1 MTGFDHGGGGA
12 PWERVNSK
20 LLRAHV
26 SGGSL
31 LSRRGAMIAYI
42 GDVRFEPRMSMSGGM
57 GGFVGRMIAGEQ
69 VPMMEASGSG
79 SILYGYRGMQVT
91 LMELQGDQVTVEADR
106 LLAFPTHMQAGT
118 VMLGGGSG
126 GGGGGGGLMGALRGA
141 ARSVA
146 TGQGLATTVV
156 SGSGPV
162 AVLSHGPVFEL
173 QVRPGGPPVA
183 VDPQAYVA
191 HRGPLDVAFRSS
203 AGFRDVVGRGSGEAF
218 QLQCQGQGTVF
229 VQASEEKI
237 G

>member
-1 MTGFDHGGGGA
+1 MSAPGGA
-12 PWERVNSK
+12 WEKVNSK

-26 SGGSL
+26 GGGSL
-31 LSRRGAMIAYI
+31 LSRRGAMIAYF
-42 GDVRFEPRMSMSGGM
+42 GDVHFTPKVSMSGGM

-91 LMELQGDQVTVEADR
+91 LLELTGDQVTVEADR
-106 LLAFPTHMQAGT
+106 VLAFPSHMQAGT
-118 VMLGGGSG
+118 VMLGGGSS
-126 GGGGGGGLMGALRGA
+126 GGGGGGLMGALRGA

-146 TGQGLATTVV
+146 TGSGIATTVI

-162 AVLSHGPVFEL
+162 AVISHGPVFEL
-173 QVRPGGPPVA
+173 TVRPGGAPIA

-191 HRGPLDVAFRSS
+191 HRGPVDVQLRSS

-218 QLQCQGQGTVF
+218 QLHCQGQGTVF

-237 G
+237 A

>member
-1 MTGFDHGGGGA
+1 MSES
-12 PWERVNSK
+12 WEKVNSK
-20 LLRAHV
+20 LLRTHL

-31 LSRRGAMIAYI
+31 LSRRGAMIAYF
-42 GDVRFEPRMSMSGGM
+42 GDVHFAPKVSMSGGV

-91 LMELQGDQVTVEADR
+91 LLELTGDQVTVEADR
-106 LLAFPTHMQAGT
+106 LLAFPAHMQAGT
-118 VMLGGGSG
+118 VMLGGGS

-146 TGQGLATTVV
+146 TGSGIATTVI

-162 AVLSHGPVFEL
+162 AVISHGPVFEL
-173 QVRPGGPPVA
+173 AVRPGGAPVA
-183 VDPQAYVA
+183 VAPQAYVA
-191 HRGPLDVAFRSS
+191 HRGPVDVALRSS

-218 QLQCQGQGTVF
+218 QLHCQGQGTVF